1 MAVKRR
7 SNILIAMNILDI
19 CINGASKTKIV
30 YQANLNFSTVCPY
43 LNNLINKGLI
53 EEFAKDSRVMYR
65 TTPKGLEWKKKFD
78 QSITLLEEIQA
89 SA

>member
-1 MAVKRR
+1 MAAKRR
-7 SNILIAMNILDI
+7 SNITIAMDILNT

-53 EEFAKDSRVMYR
+53 EEFIKDSRIMYKI
-65 TTPKGLEWKKKFD
+65 TPKGLEWKKKFD
-78 QSITLLEEIQA
+78 QSVSLLEEIQA

>member
-7 SNILIAMNILDI
+7 SNIIIAMNILNI

-43 LNNLINKGLI
+43 LENLKNKGLI
-53 EEFAKDSRVMYR
+53 EEFLKDSRVMYR

-78 QSITLLEEIQA
+78 QSINLLEEIQA